1 MRILFVH
8 QNFPGQY
15 AHLLAH
21 YASDPANEIV
31 FLTRHVNAPF
41 KGIRKIVYRLGR
53 EAGAGTHFYLRS
65 TEGAV
70 LHGQAVARVA
80 LRLKKEGFVPD
91 VILGHNAWG
100 ETLYLKDVYPD
111 APLLAYFEYYY
122 RAQGGDIGFDP
133 EFPETLDVRLR
144 VRTLN
149 AVNLMGLEAADRGQT
164 ATEWQHSTYPERY
177 RDMIAV
183 AHEGIDTERVKPD
196 RDAKL
201 VLPDGRE
208 LTRGDEV
215 ITYVARN
222 LEPYR
227 GFHVFMRALPEILRR
242 RPKARIVIVGGD
254 EVSYGRKPGD
264 GRSWR
269 ETMLAEVGAKL
280 DLSRVHLTGRVPY
293 GTFLNALQVS
303 SAHVYLTYPFVLS
316 WSMLDAMAAG
326 CTVIASGTPPVKEV
340 IRDDENGLLVDFF
353 DAKAIVDRVNAA
365 LGEPKRYE
373 ALRVRA
379 RNTLEER
386 FDLKRVCLPRQIAL
400 VESLLGGTRSSPPR
414 VVPPSG
420 QLSARETE
428 VLGWLRQGKSAWEVA
443 QILGR
448 SEHTVKNQMRNL
460 YEKLGASNRVQALQR
475 ASRLVLP
482 ERGV

>member
-21 YASDPANEIV
+21 YVSDPANEIV
-31 FLTRHVNAPF
+31 FLTRRANAPF
-41 KGIRKIVYRLGR
+41 AGIRKIVYRLGR
-53 EAGAGTHFYLRS
+53 EANPATHFYVRS
-65 TEGAV
+65 IEGAV

-100 ETLYLKDVYPD
+100 ETLYLKDVFPD

-122 RAQGGDIGFDP
+122 RASGGDIGFDP

-164 ATEWQHSTYPERY
+164 ATEWQHSTYPARY

-183 AHEGIDTERVKPD
+183 AHEGIDTGRVKPD
-196 RDAKL
+196 PDAKL
-201 VLPDGRE
+201 ILPDGHA
-208 LTRGDEV
+208 LTREDEV
-215 ITYVARN
+215 VTYVARN

-227 GFHVFMRALPEILRR
+227 GFHIFMRALPEIQRR
-242 RPKARIVIVGGD
+242 CPKARAVIIGGD
-254 EVSYGRKPGD
+254 EVSYGRQAGN
-264 GRSWR
+264 GRTWR
-269 ETMLAEVGAKL
+269 QTLLAEVGAKL
-280 DLSRVHLTGRVPY
+280 DLSRVHFLGRVPY
-293 GTFLNALQVS
+293 NIFINVLQVS

-326 CTVIASGTPPVKEV
+326 CVVIASETAPLKEV
-340 IRDDENGLLVDFF
+340 IRDGENGLLFDFF
-353 DAKAIVDRVNAA
+353 DVKAIAEKVEEV
-365 LGEPKRYE
+365 LGEPKRHE
-373 ALRVRA
+373 ALRIRA
-379 RNTLEER
+379 RKTLEQR

-400 VESLLGGTRSSPPR
+400 VESLLGRTKSSSPR
-414 VVPPSG
+414 LKLPSG
-420 QLSARETE
+420 RLSSRGGEA
-428 VLGWLRQGKSAWEVA
+428 LSGPRQ
-443 QILGR
+443 
-448 SEHTVKNQMRNL
+448 
-460 YEKLGASNRVQALQR
+460 
-475 ASRLVLP
+475 ASRLALR
-482 ERGV
+482 EGRG

>member
-31 FLTRHVNAPF
+31 FLTRRANAPF
-41 KGIRKIVYRLGR
+41 AGIRKLVYRLSR
-53 EAGAGTHFYLRS
+53 EANPGTHFYVRS
-65 TEGAV
+65 IEGAV

-111 APLLAYFEYYY
+111 TPLLAYFEYYY
-122 RAQGGDIGFDP
+122 RAAGGDIGFDP

-164 ATEWQHSTYPERY
+164 ATEWQHSTYPARY
-177 RDMIAV
+177 RDMISV
-183 AHEGIDTERVKPD
+183 AHEGIDTERVKPNP
-196 RDAKL
+196 DAKL
-201 VLPDGRE
+201 ILPDGHE
-208 LTRGDEV
+208 LTRLDEV
-215 ITYVARN
+215 VTYVARN

-242 RPKARIVIVGGD
+242 RPKAHAVIIGGD
-254 EVSYGRKPGD
+254 EVSYGRNPGN
-264 GRSWR
+264 GRTWR
-269 ETMLAEVGAKL
+269 QVMLAEVGAKL
-280 DLSRVHLTGRVPY
+280 ELSRVHFLGRVPF
-293 GTFLNALQVS
+293 GTFVNVLQVS

-326 CTVIASGTPPVKEV
+326 CVVIASSTAPVKEV
-340 IRDDENGLLVDFF
+340 IRDGENGVLVDFF
-353 DAKAIVDRVNAA
+353 NTKAIVEKVESV

-373 ALRVRA
+373 ALRVQGRKA
-379 RNTLEER
+379 IEER
-386 FDLKRVCLPRQIAL
+386 FDLERVCLPQQIKL
-400 VESLLGGTRSSPPR
+400 VESMLQSLDKRVSRKLVSSKR
-414 VVPPSG
+414 KG
-420 QLSARETE
+420 RITDE
-428 VLGWLRQGKSAWEVA
+428 LRHGHP
-443 QILGR
+443 G
-448 SEHTVKNQMRNL
+448 
-460 YEKLGASNRVQALQR
+460 
-475 ASRLVLP
+475 P
-482 ERGV
+482 